1 MKYIS
6 ANNYRDYIVTHYTV
20 KETQEFVMRWTQ
32 KLGPI
37 QLETDEGKD
46 IVFTLEDIDGIFV
59 ASKKDSMIVD
69 IHD

>member
-1 MKYIS
+1 MKYLGPTD
-6 ANNYRDYIVTHYTV
+6 YRDYIVTHYRV
-20 KETQEFVMRWTQ
+20 EETQEFVMRWTQ

-37 QLETDEGKD
+37 QLENDEGED

-59 ASKKDSMIVD
+59 ASKKDTMIID

>member
-1 MKYIS
+1 
-6 ANNYRDYIVTHYTV
+6 
-20 KETQEFVMRWTQ
+20 MRWTQ

-37 QLETDEGKD
+37 QLENDEGED

-59 ASKKDSMIVD
+59 ASKKDTMIID

>member
-6 ANNYRDYIVTHYTV
+6 ANNYHDYIITHYRV
-20 KETQEFVMRWTQ
+20 KETQEFIMRWTQ

-37 QLETDEGKD
+37 QLETDEGQD
-46 IVFTLEDIDGIFV
+46 IVFTLEDVDGIFV
-59 ASKKDSMIVD
+59 ASKKDSTIIE